1 MGEPLLIQFRGSQDV
16 LLCHGVGGWRG
27 VGNGELDERERDVGM
42 YATYRQR
49 VKRVREKRG
58 SEQERARKRET
69 ERERERGGERGGKG
83 EEERGRDPRTGKEF
97 QAKI

>member
-1 MGEPLLIQFRGSQDV
+1 M
-16 LLCHGVGGWRG
+16 GGWRG

-69 ERERERGGERGGKG
+69 EREREEGKEGERGRKREG
-83 EEERGRDPRTGKEF
+83 EIHGRARSFRRRYNIAYANSLWT
-97 QAKI
+97 